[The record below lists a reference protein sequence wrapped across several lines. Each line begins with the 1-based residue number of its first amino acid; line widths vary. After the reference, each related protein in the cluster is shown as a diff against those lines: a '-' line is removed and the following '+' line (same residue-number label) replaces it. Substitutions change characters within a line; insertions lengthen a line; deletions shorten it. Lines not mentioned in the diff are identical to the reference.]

1 MDTLNN
7 NISAGVDNTVES
19 GLIQS
24 VIEQTNLN
32 WSVSKQPIQ
41 TVSGLIIPNKVA
53 IVREDTSAILGIF
66 TDNYEPYQND
76 LMLELLYK
84 ISKQS
89 GLAIHK
95 SGLFG
100 QGEKTYIQLKSDE
113 YSLPNNDKLET
124 YFTAVNSFDGST
136 QFGFGTTSIT
146 ISCRNTFMGAYKSLE
161 SKMKHTLSMHIKLDG
176 ILKQLD
182 LMRLEEKQNFETI
195 EKMGNVKIDEATK
208 LLVTKMLFDIP
219 LKERFS
225 FNELQENKEKRISTR
240 KQNQIITFQKDF
252 LTETAQKGDNLWG
265 LFSGMTRFTTH
276 SMNRDTTEN
285 KMFGPLGDRERK
297 VFNTLAEMVG

>member
-1 MDTLNN
+1 METLAINA
-7 NISAGVDNTVES
+7 SVENS
-19 GLIQS
+19 VENGLIQS
-24 VIEQTNLN
+24 VLETTPLN

-41 TVSGLIIPNKVA
+41 TVSGLSIPNKVA
-53 IVREDTSAILGIF
+53 IVRNDNNAVLGIF
-66 TDNYEPYQND
+66 TDNYEPYQNEI
-76 LMLELLYK
+76 MLELLYK

-100 QGEKTYIQLKSDE
+100 QGEKTYIQLKSE
-113 YSLPNNDKLET
+113 EFSLPNDDKIKT

-136 QFGFGTTSIT
+136 QFGFGTSSIT
-146 ISCRNTFMGAYKSLE
+146 ISCMNTFMGAYKTLE

-176 ILKQLD
+176 IIKQLD
-182 LMRLEEKQNFETI
+182 LMRLEEQENFKTI
-195 EKMGNVKIDEATK
+195 EKMGNVKIDEATR

-219 LKERFS
+219 LQEKFS
-225 FNELQENKEKRISTR
+225 FNELIENPNKKISTR
-240 KQNQIITFQKDF
+240 KQNQIIAFQNDL

-265 LFSGMTRFTTH
+265 MFSGMTRFTTH
-276 SMNRDTTEN
+276 SLNRDTTEN
-285 KMFGPLGDRERK
+285 KMFGSLGDRERK

>member
-1 MDTLNN
+1 MTTSINA
-7 NISAGVDNTVES
+7 STENTVTD

-24 VIEQTNLN
+24 VLETTNLN

-41 TVSGLIIPNKVA
+41 TVSGIEIPNKMA
-53 IVREDTSAILGIF
+53 IVRDDNKAILGIF

-76 LMLELLYK
+76 KMLELLYK

-100 QGEKTYIQLKSDE
+100 QGEKTYIQLKSE
-113 YSLPNNDKLET
+113 EFNLPNDKIET
-124 YFTAVNSFDGST
+124 YFTAVNSFDGTT
-136 QFGFGTTSIT
+136 QFGFGSSSIT
-146 ISCRNTFMGAYKSLE
+146 ISCMNTFMGAYRSLE
-161 SKMKHTLSMHIKLDG
+161 TKMKHTQSMHIKLDG
-176 ILKQLD
+176 ILRQLD
-182 LMRLEEKQNFETI
+182 LMRLEEKQNFEIITN
-195 EKMGNVKIDEATK
+195 MGNEKIDEATK

-219 LKERFS
+219 LKDKFS
-225 FNELQENKEKRISTR
+225 FTELMVNPAKRISTR
-240 KQNQIITFQKDF
+240 KQNQIIAFNQDF
-252 LTETAQKGDNLWG
+252 LTETAQKGENLWG

-285 KMFGPLGDRERK
+285 KMFGSLGERERK
-297 VFNTLAEMVG
+297 VFNVLAEMVQ